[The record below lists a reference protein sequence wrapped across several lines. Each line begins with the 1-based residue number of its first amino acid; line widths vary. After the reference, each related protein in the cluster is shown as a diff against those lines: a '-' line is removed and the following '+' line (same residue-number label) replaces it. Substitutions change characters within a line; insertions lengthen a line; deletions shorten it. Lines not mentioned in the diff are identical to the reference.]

1 MAVACTPVQATW
13 RTRVTRIGTAV
24 GAVLVAVCIAFVARR
39 LAREWSAARD
49 ALGDAS
55 WSWLVVAVIA
65 AGAAM
70 TAIALGWQRVLDALG
85 ARVATADAIVWY
97 FVGEIGKYLPGT
109 FWPVVG
115 RAELARR
122 GGVARAVSYQSVVLS
137 LLLLY
142 LACALVGGA
151 LVGVGAAIVIVV
163 AIAVLHPAVSGWLL
177 DLARRTTRRDIDVV
191 LPAPGTSARLTA
203 VYLPVWLLVGTAT
216 WAVARALDPSA
227 SWADIV
233 PAATASWLV
242 GFLAVPVPG
251 GVGVREAAF
260 VAFASGLA
268 PGVAPATAV
277 IARLVFVAVDAAGAA
292 LLAPRV
298 RR

>member
-1 MAVACTPVQATW
+1 VQATW
-13 RTRVTRIGTAV
+13 RTRVTRIGSVV
-24 GAVLVAVCIAFVARR
+24 GAVLVVACVAFVARR
-39 LAREWSAARD
+39 LAHEWSAARD

-55 WSWLVVAVIA
+55 WSWIVLAVVA

-70 TAIALGWQRVLDALG
+70 TSVAIGWQRVLDALG
-85 ARVATADAIVWY
+85 ARVATGDAVVWY

-163 AIAVLHPAVSGWLL
+163 GIAVLHPGVSGRLL
-177 DLARRTTRRDIDVV
+177 ELVRRVTKRDIDVV
-191 LPAPGTSARLTA
+191 VPSLATSARLTA
-203 VYLPVWLLVGTAT
+203 VYVPAWVLVGTAT

-227 SWADIV
+227 SWTHIV

-260 VAFASGLA
+260 VAFATGLA

-292 LLAPRV
+292 VLAPRV

>member
-1 MAVACTPVQATW
+1 MQATW
-13 RTRVTRIGTAV
+13 RHRATRIGSVV
-24 GAVLVAVCIAFVARR
+24 GGVLVLACIAFVGRR
-39 LAREWSAARD
+39 LTHEWSAARH

-55 WSWLVVAVIA
+55 WSWLVVAGVA
-65 AGAAM
+65 AVAAM
-70 TAIALGWQRVLDALG
+70 TTMALGWHRVLDALG
-85 ARVATADAIVWY
+85 ARVAVADAVVWY
-97 FVGEIGKYLPGT
+97 YVGEIGKYLPGT
-109 FWPVVG
+109 VWPVVG

-151 LVGVGAAIVIVV
+151 LVGIGAAVV
-163 AIAVLHPAVSGWLL
+163 LVAGIAVLHPAVSGRLL
-177 DLARRTTRRDIDVV
+177 DLARRITRRDIDVV
-191 LPAPGTSARLTA
+191 VPSLGTSARLTA
-203 VYLPVWLLVGTAT
+203 FYVPAWVFVGTAT
-216 WAVARALDPSA
+216 WAVARALDPGA
-227 SWADIV
+227 SWIHIV
-233 PAATASWLV
+233 AAATASWLV
-242 GFLAVPVPG
+242 GFLAIPVPG

-260 VAFASGLA
+260 VAFAGGLA

-292 LLAPRV
+292 VLAPRV

>member
-1 MAVACTPVQATW
+1 M
-13 RTRVTRIGTAV
+13 TRIGTVV
-24 GAVLVAVCIAFVARR
+24 GALLVVLCVAFVARR
-39 LAREWSAARD
+39 LAHEWSAARD

-55 WSWLVVAVIA
+55 WSWIVLAVVAA
-65 AGAAM
+65 AAAM
-70 TAIALGWQRVLDALG
+70 TAMALGWQRVLDALG
-85 ARVATADAIVWY
+85 APVATVEAVVWY

-163 AIAVLHPAVSGWLL
+163 AIAVLHPAVSGRLL
-177 DLARRTTRRDIDVV
+177 DLTRRVTKRDLDVV
-191 LPAPGTSARLTA
+191 LPSLGTSARLTA
-203 VYLPVWLLVGTAT
+203 MYVPAWVFVGTAT

-227 SWADIV
+227 SWTHIV

-260 VAFASGLA
+260 VAFATGLA

-277 IARLVFVAVDAAGAA
+277 IARLVFVAVDAAGATV
-292 LLAPRV
+292 LAPRV